1 MTTSEDSKQ
10 ETSHSLPSPMEFEQ
24 KNLMYCDVEYA
35 IKGNDLVYHF
45 WPVSDADDFPEEFSA
60 SLELAFAS
68 VLPPYA
74 DVRASFTSKEEASII
89 SRFGDTDALPVPT
102 YYVRVVGWADNP
114 MADKFLKHQVFVE
127 LDEIISKRFAAE
139 DGD

>member
-1 MTTSEDSKQ
+1 MTTLEDSKQ
-10 ETSHSLPSPMEFEQ
+10 ETEHSVPAPLEFER
-24 KNLMYCDVEYA
+24 KTLMYCDVEYA
-35 IKGNDLVYHF
+35 VKGRDLIYHF
-45 WPVSDADDFPEEFSA
+45 WPVPDADDFPESFSK

-74 DVRASFTSKEEASII
+74 DVRASFTSREEADII
-89 SRFGDTDALPVPT
+89 SRFGDTDAPPVPT

-114 MADKFLKHQVFVE
+114 MADKFLKNKVFVE
-127 LDEIISKRFAAE
+127 LDEIISESFTAE